1 MNQLFTAPDT
11 WVGGLY
17 ELVLELP
24 ERKDVCV
31 AQALS
36 SIWKLPGI
44 AGCYLSR
51 EVEPEAQVQVSPSEI
66 PHQRHV
72 YGYAQLP
79 NAKKCACGTYVTDFD
94 NDGFWVSFYLPLV
107 LWDKRIISAFI
118 LSVIG
123 SRRLNPLSLL

>member
-72 YGYAQLP
+72 YGYAQLA

-107 LWDKRIISAFI
+107 L
-118 LSVIG
+118 
-123 SRRLNPLSLL
+123 